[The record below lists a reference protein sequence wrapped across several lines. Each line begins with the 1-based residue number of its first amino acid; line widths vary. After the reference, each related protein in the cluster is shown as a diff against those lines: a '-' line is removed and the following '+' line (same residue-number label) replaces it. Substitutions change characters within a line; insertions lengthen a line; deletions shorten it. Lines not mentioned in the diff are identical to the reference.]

1 MHCAVSFG
9 NFTKQ
14 LCTCN
19 KTCEIPS
26 AKTGL
31 GKVFFLCVCVCF
43 CVKDQAM
50 LWTVIVQGE
59 VEAVLCQSSGQG
71 LTPGCDSDR
80 GWVKNN
86 LSVLHS
92 QHLCRLL
99 NVSLAFMGTEV
110 IAHIK
115 LFTFP

>member
-1 MHCAVSFG
+1 M
-9 NFTKQ
+9 
-14 LCTCN
+14 
-19 KTCEIPS
+19 
-26 AKTGL
+26 
-31 GKVFFLCVCVCF
+31 CVCVLF
-43 CVKDQAM
+43 LVKDQAM

-59 VEAVLCQSSGQG
+59 VEAVLCQSSVQG
-71 LTPGCDSDR
+71 STPGCDTDTSDR

-99 NVSLAFMGTEV
+99 NVCLAFMGTEV